1 MARRDESRDQKKRKR
16 PNPEY
21 KSRNALKNPEYKS
34 RKALEKPESNPKM
47 PNPNPPS
54 SFIVQDEEPEFPRG
68 GRSIL
73 SREEEN
79 EVRAEADEEFDREQG
94 LARRGSDKYKKNK
107 KKGTG
112 KSFQA
117 GEDEWGSLFGQGI
130 TGKIPRLTNR
140 ITWKN
145 ISPGMKLWGIIT
157 EVNLKDLVISLPG
170 GLRGFVHARDASD
183 LVADNQDKVPSLL
196 PNTLDVGQ
204 LVSCVVLQV
213 DDDKREENGRKRI
226 KLSLRLSV
234 LYKGLTLDAIQ
245 DGMVLIGQV
254 KSVED
259 HGYILQFGVPSFTG
273 FLPKMDK
280 GDMQICRGQL
290 LQCVVKS
297 VDKVRAVVYTNTS
310 TDLVSK
316 YVTKDLKGLSIDLLV
331 PGMMVNG
338 LVHSKLENGIML
350 SFLTYFTGTVDV
362 FHLQNP
368 LPTANWKDDYTQHK
382 KVNAR
387 ILFIDPS
394 TRAVGLTL
402 NPHLLEHKP
411 PPVHVNTG
419 EIYDKSRILRID
431 ENFGLFLSIPSSP
444 EHTAAYVH
452 LPEVADEEVL
462 KLKKKF
468 KEGGYVRLRVQGV
481 RHLEGLAL
489 GTLKASTFDRPIFT
503 YSDVKPGML
512 VRAKVIAVEPYGA
525 IILFGSGVK
534 ALCPCRHMSEF
545 ERIKPAK
552 KFKVGAELLFRVLG
566 CKSKRITV
574 THKKTLVK
582 SKLAILASHADAT
595 EGLITHGWISKIEN
609 HGCYVKFYN
618 GVEGFAPRSELD
630 LETGSEPNVVY
641 HVEQVVKCRITSS
654 FSASGKKINV
664 SFVISPKRN
673 DSDVVALGSIV
684 SGVVVK
690 LTPTAVIVNVKSS
703 SHFKGLIA
711 YQHLADHQ
719 GQVALFKSLLRIGY
733 VFDKLVVLDI
743 TGNSLVLSAKYSLVH
758 FVKEI
763 PQDISH
769 MHSLAVARGYICNII
784 ESGCFV
790 RFLGRLT
797 GFSLKFRATD
807 HKVDS
812 LSDSFYV
819 GQSVRSHVVDV
830 NNDTG
835 KIKLAMKQS
844 LCFSTDASYAQGY
857 FHMED
862 KISTLQ
868 SLNGKDSDS
877 KQVKD
882 LTLGSVLTG
891 EVQEI
896 KEFGVVLGL
905 KNYGDIVGFVSQH
918 QLGGITVEKGSIVR
932 AFVLDI
938 SKSESLVDLS
948 FKPELI
954 NRNTVDQSD
963 NLSPTSKKK
972 RRRTSSLALELH
984 QAVHASVEIVKENY
998 LVLSLPEHDYAVGY
1012 ASIIDYNTE
1021 KLPHKHFVYGQR
1033 VSATV
1038 EALPTTDSGG
1048 RLLLL
1053 LKSLSE
1059 VSDSSHSKRAKRLS
1073 IYTIGSL
1080 VEAEIVEIKSL
1091 ELIVKFGPGIFGKI
1105 HKTEVDDEGHLFEN
1119 PFSKFHIGQLVNAR
1133 IIAKVADD
1141 GKNNHNFK
1149 WLLSVK
1155 PSILTGSAEA
1165 LTSTIKIDEVLVGSI
1180 VKGYVVKVDAEWV
1193 KVSLSRN
1200 VMAHLFILDTSSEP
1214 NELNE
1219 FHKRFSVGQAV
1230 TGHVISVNK
1239 EKKVLRLSSRLPFS
1253 ISKKSLEHK
1262 AADNDNK
1269 DKDCVATNDID
1280 LEYITNGD
1288 VIGGRIKKILPSIG
1302 GMLVQIGLHLF
1313 GKVHYTE
1320 IADSWI
1326 ADPSSGYQESQFVRC
1341 KVLEISRSSSGFI
1354 HADLSLRSSLTG
1366 SREAVREK
1374 DLSSQRFEKIDELS
1388 PNMEVHGY
1396 VKNVTS
1402 SGCFIMLSR
1411 KLDARILVAN
1421 LSDGFVENPDKEFP
1435 VGKAVHGRVLSVE
1448 LSSKRVDVTLKE
1460 NVDSQLPKPDACSF
1474 SSVHVGSV
1482 VSGHIRRVES
1492 FGLFIAIDG
1501 TNLVGLCHISEL
1513 SDDDIDHIETKYRA
1527 SERVVAKVLK
1537 IDEERKR
1544 IALGMKKSH
1553 FEDAKNAEITGDSA
1567 ATNCSSPVSK
1577 QDDDDDGV
1585 SILSQVESR
1594 ASVLPLQVSLDY
1606 LEDTHMEGVFSANQD
1621 DANEVMEIEKKKD
1634 RHLQRKEKQERELEI
1649 SAYEER
1655 CLQNDVPQT
1664 VDDFEKLVRSSPNS
1678 SFFWIKYMEFML
1690 GQADAEKAR
1699 SIAERALKTIIIKE
1713 EGERL
1718 NIWVAYFNLE
1728 NAYGNSPEDV
1738 EKIFK
1743 RALQTCDPKRVH
1755 LALLGMYERTE
1766 QHKLADVLLDKMT
1779 KKFKK
1784 SCKVWL
1790 RRLQHFLKQKEDSCQ
1805 YVINRALLSL
1815 PEKKHIKFISHSA
1828 ILAFKCG
1835 VPEMGR
1841 SMFEGMLREHP
1852 KRTDLWS
1859 IYLDQEIRLGDQEM
1873 IRGLF
1878 ERATCLSLPAKKM
1891 KFLFKKYH
1899 AYEESQGDPERVEKV
1914 KKKALQ
1920 FLETSS

>member
-1 MARRDESRDQKKRKR
+1 MARRDESRNLKKRKR

-21 KSRNALKNPEYKS
+21 KSRSSLVKSEYKS
-34 RKALEKPESNPKM
+34 RNALYKPESNAKM
-47 PNPNPPS
+47 LTHNLPS
-54 SFIVQDEEPEFPRG
+54 SLVVQDEEPEFPRG
-68 GRSIL
+68 GKSVL

-79 EVRAEADEEFDREQG
+79 EARAEAEEEFDREQG
-94 LARRGSDKYKKNK
+94 LARRGRERYKKNK

-112 KSFQA
+112 KSFHA
-117 GEDEWGSLFGQGI
+117 GEEDELGSLFGQGL

-145 ISPGMKLWGIIT
+145 ISPGMKLWGVIT

-170 GLRGFVHARDASD
+170 GLRGFVHTRDASD
-183 LVADNQDKVPSLL
+183 LVADNKDKVPSLL
-196 PNTLDVGQ
+196 PNTLNVGQ

-273 FLPKMDK
+273 FLPKMGK
-280 GDMQICRGQL
+280 GDMQIYRGQL

-297 VDKVRAVVYTNTS
+297 VDKVRAVVYINSS

-411 PPVHVNTG
+411 PPMHVNTG

-431 ENFGLFLSIPSSP
+431 ENFGLLLSIPSSP
-444 EHTAAYVH
+444 EPTAAYVH
-452 LPEVADEEVL
+452 LSEVADDEVL

-468 KEGGYVRLRVQGV
+468 REGGYARLRVQGV
-481 RHLEGLAL
+481 RRLEGLAL
-489 GTLKASTFDRPIFT
+489 GTLKASAFERPIFT
-503 YSDVKPGML
+503 HSDVKPGML
-512 VRAKVIAVEPYGA
+512 VRAKIIAVEPYGA

-574 THKKTLVK
+574 THKRTLVK
-582 SKLAILASHADAT
+582 SKLAILSSHAEAT

-618 GVEGFAPRSELD
+618 GVQGFAPRSELD
-630 LETGSEPNVVY
+630 LEPGSEPNAVY

-654 FSASGKKINV
+654 GKNINV
-664 SFVISPKRN
+664 SFVIFPKR
-673 DSDVVALGSIV
+673 SIGSIV
-684 SGVVVK
+684 SGVVDK
-690 LTPTAVIVNVKSS
+690 LTPTAVIINVKSS
-703 SHFKGLIA
+703 SHLKGLIA
-711 YQHLADHQ
+711 HEHLADHHD
-719 GQVALFKSLLRIGY
+719 QVALFKSLLRIGY

-743 TGNSLVLSAKYSLVH
+743 TGSSLVLSAKYSLVH

-763 PQDISH
+763 PLDISH
-769 MHSLAVARGYICNII
+769 LHPLAVVRGYICNII

-797 GFSLKFRATD
+797 GFSLKIRATD

-812 LSDSFYV
+812 LFDSFYI
-819 GQSVRSHVVDV
+819 GQSVRCHVADV
-830 NNDTG
+830 SNDTG

-844 LCFSTDASYAQGY
+844 LCFSTDASYIQGY
-857 FHMED
+857 FHVED
-862 KISTLQ
+862 K
-868 SLNGKDSDS
+868 
-877 KQVKD
+877 V
-882 LTLGSVLTG
+882 TG
-891 EVQEI
+891 EIQEI
-896 KEFGVVLGL
+896 KEFGVVLGF

-918 QLGGITVEKGSIVR
+918 QFGGITVEKGSVVR

-948 FKPELI
+948 LKPELV
-954 NRNTVDQSD
+954 NKNTVDQFD
-963 NLSPTSKKK
+963 NLSHISKKK
-972 RRRTSSLALELH
+972 RQRTSLDLELH
-984 QAVHASVEIVKENY
+984 QTVNAAIEIVKENY

-1021 KLPHKHFVYGQR
+1021 KLPHKHFLYGQR

-1038 EALPTTDSGG
+1038 EALPTSDSGG

-1053 LKSLSE
+1053 LQSLSE
-1059 VSDSSHSKRAKRLS
+1059 VSDSSHSKRAKKLS
-1073 IYTIGSL
+1073 NYTVGSL
-1080 VEAEIVEIKSL
+1080 VEAEVCWLFHFYLFSVE
-1091 ELIVKFGPGIFGKI
+1091 
-1105 HKTEVDDEGHLFEN
+1105 DEGHLFEN

-1133 IIAKVADD
+1133 IIAKMADA
-1141 GKNNHNFK
+1141 GKNIHTFK

-1165 LTSTIKIDEVLVGSI
+1165 LTSSIKIDEVSIGSI
-1180 VKGYVVKVDAEWV
+1180 VKGYVVKVDTEWV

-1200 VMAHLFILDTSSEP
+1200 IMAHLFILDTSSEP
-1214 NELNE
+1214 DELNE

-1230 TGHVISVNK
+1230 TGLVISVNK
-1239 EKKVLRLSSRLPFS
+1239 EKKVVRLSSRLPSS
-1253 ISKKSLEHK
+1253 ISKNSFEHK
-1262 AADNDNK
+1262 ATDNDNK
-1269 DKDCVATNDID
+1269 DKDFVASNNID
-1280 LEYITNGD
+1280 MEHIMNGD
-1288 VIGGRIKKILPSIG
+1288 VIGGRIKKTLPNIG
-1302 GMLVQIGLHLF
+1302 GILVQIGPHLF

-1320 IADSWI
+1320 ITDSWI
-1326 ADPSSGYQESQFVRC
+1326 ADPSSCYQESQFVRC

-1354 HADLSLRSSLTG
+1354 HADLSLRSSLT
-1366 SREAVREK
+1366 STPELVK
-1374 DLSSQRFEKIDELS
+1374 DKDPSSQRFEKIEEVC

-1402 SGCFIMLSR
+1402 RGCFIMLSR

-1527 SERVVAKVLK
+1527 SERVVAKILKVL
-1537 IDEERKR
+1537 
-1544 IALGMKKSH
+1544 
-1553 FEDAKNAEITGDSA
+1553 N
-1567 ATNCSSPVSK
+1567 
-1577 QDDDDDGV
+1577 QDDDGGV
-1585 SILSQVESR
+1585 SVLSQVESR
-1594 ASVLPLQVSLDY
+1594 ASVLPLPVSLDY
-1606 LEDTHMEGVFSANQD
+1606 LEDTHMEGVISENQD

-1634 RHLQRKEKQERELEI
+1634 RHLKRKEKQERELEI
-1649 SAYEER
+1649 RAYEER

-1678 SFFWIKYMEFML
+1678 SFFWIKYMEFVL
-1690 GQADAEKAR
+1690 GETNVEKAR

-1728 NAYGNSPEDV
+1728 NAYGSSPEEDV
-1738 EKIFK
+1738 ENIFK
-1743 RALQTCDPKRVH
+1743 RALQTCDPKKLH
-1755 LALLGMYERTE
+1755 LALLGVYERTQ

-1790 RRLQHFLKQKEDSCQ
+1790 RRLHHFLKQKEDSAQ

-1815 PEKKHIKFISHSA
+1815 PAKKHIKFISHSA

-1873 IRGLF
+1873 IRALF

-1899 AYEESQGDPERVEKV
+1899 AYEESQGDQDRVEKV

-1920 FLETSS
+1920 FLETSC

>member
-1 MARRDESRDQKKRKR
+1 MARRDESRNQKKRKR
-16 PNPEY
+16 PNHEYKSRNSLVKSEY
-21 KSRNALKNPEYKS
+21 KSRNALD
-34 RKALEKPESNPKM
+34 KPESNAKM
-47 PNPNPPS
+47 LKRNLPS
-54 SFIVQDEEPEFPRG
+54 SLVVQDEEPEFPRG
-68 GRSIL
+68 GRSML

-79 EVRAEADEEFDREQG
+79 EARAEAEEEFDREQG
-94 LARRGSDKYKKNK
+94 LARRGREKYKKNK

-112 KSFQA
+112 KSFHR
-117 GEDEWGSLFGQGI
+117 GEEDELGSLFGQGI

-145 ISPGMKLWGIIT
+145 ISPGMKLWGVIT

-196 PNTLDVGQ
+196 PNTLNVGQ

-213 DDDKREENGRKRI
+213 DDDKREENGRRKI

-273 FLPKMDK
+273 FLPKMGK

-297 VDKVRAVVYTNTS
+297 VDKVRAVVYINS
-310 TDLVSK
+310 SIDLVSK

-411 PPVHVNTG
+411 PPMHVNTG
-419 EIYDKSRILRID
+419 EIYDKARILRID
-431 ENFGLFLSIPSSP
+431 ENFGLLLSIPSSP
-444 EHTAAYVH
+444 EPTAAYVH
-452 LPEVADEEVL
+452 LSEVADEEVL

-468 KEGGYVRLRVQGV
+468 REGCYTRLRIQGV
-481 RHLEGLAL
+481 RRLEGLAL
-489 GTLKASTFDRPIFT
+489 GTLKASAFERPIFT
-503 YSDVKPGML
+503 HSDVKPGML
-512 VRAKVIAVEPYGA
+512 VRAKIIAVEPYGA

-574 THKKTLVK
+574 THKRTLVK
-582 SKLAILASHADAT
+582 SKLAILSSHAEAT

-618 GVEGFAPRSELD
+618 GVQGFAPRSELD
-630 LETGSEPNVVY
+630 LEPGSEPNAVY

-654 FSASGKKINV
+654 GKNINV

-673 DSDVVALGSIV
+673 DADVVALGSIV
-684 SGVVVK
+684 SGVVDK
-690 LTPTAVIVNVKSS
+690 LTPTAVIINVKSS

-711 YQHLADHQ
+711 HEHLADHH
-719 GQVALFKSLLRIGY
+719 GQIALFKSLLRIGY

-743 TGNSLVLSAKYSLVH
+743 TGSSLVLSAKYSLIH

-763 PQDISH
+763 PLDISH
-769 MHSLAVARGYICNII
+769 MHPLAVVRGYICNII
-784 ESGCFV
+784 ESGCFI

-797 GFSLKFRATD
+797 GFSLKIRATD

-812 LSDSFYV
+812 LFDSFYI
-819 GQSVRSHVVDV
+819 GQSVRSHVVDAS
-830 NNDTG
+830 NDTG

-844 LCFSTDASYAQGY
+844 LCFSTDASYIQGY
-857 FHMED
+857 FHVED

-868 SLNGKDSDS
+868 SLNGKNSDS
-877 KQVKD
+877 KWVKD
-882 LTLGSVLTG
+882 LTLGSVVTG

-896 KEFGVVLGL
+896 KEFGLVLGF

-918 QLGGITVEKGSIVR
+918 QLGGITVEKGSVVR

-948 FKPELI
+948 LKPELVDK
-954 NRNTVDQSD
+954 NTVDQSD
-963 NLSPTSKKK
+963 NLSHISKKK
-972 RRRTSSLALELH
+972 RQRTSLDLELH
-984 QAVHASVEIVKENY
+984 QTVNAAIEIVKENY

-1021 KLPHKHFVYGQR
+1021 KLPHKHFLYGQR

-1038 EALPTTDSGG
+1038 EALPTSDSGG

-1053 LKSLSE
+1053 LQSLSE
-1059 VSDSSHSKRAKRLS
+1059 VSDSSHSKRAKKLS
-1073 IYTIGSL
+1073 NYTVGSL

-1105 HKTEVDDEGHLFEN
+1105 HKTEVEDEGPLFES

-1133 IIAKVADD
+1133 IIAKMADA
-1141 GKNNHNFK
+1141 GKNIHTFK
-1149 WLLSVK
+1149 WLLSVR

-1165 LTSTIKIDEVLVGSI
+1165 LTSSIKIDEVSVGSI
-1180 VKGYVVKVDAEWV
+1180 VKGYVVKVDTEWV

-1200 VMAHLFILDTSSEP
+1200 IMAHLFILDTSSEP
-1214 NELNE
+1214 DELNE
-1219 FHKRFSVGQAV
+1219 FHKRFSIGQAV
-1230 TGHVISVNK
+1230 TGLVISVNK
-1239 EKKVLRLSSRLPFS
+1239 EKKVVRLSSRLPSS
-1253 ISKKSLEHK
+1253 ISKNSFEHK

-1269 DKDCVATNDID
+1269 DKDFVASNNID
-1280 LEYITNGD
+1280 MEHIMNGD
-1288 VIGGRIKKILPSIG
+1288 VIGGRIKKTLPNVG
-1302 GMLVQIGLHLF
+1302 GILVQIGPHLF

-1326 ADPSSGYQESQFVRC
+1326 ADPSSCYQESQFVRC

-1354 HADLSLRSSLTG
+1354 HADLSLRSSLT
-1366 SREAVREK
+1366 STPELVK
-1374 DLSSQRFEKIDELS
+1374 DKDPSNQRFEKIEEVC

-1402 SGCFIMLSR
+1402 RGCFIMLSR

-1460 NVDSQLPKPDACSF
+1460 NIDSQLPKPDACSF

-1527 SERVVAKVLK
+1527 SERVVAKILK

-1553 FEDAKNAEITGDSA
+1553 FEDAKVAEITGDSV
-1567 ATNCSSPVSK
+1567 TINCPSPALK
-1577 QDDDDDGV
+1577 QDDDGGV
-1585 SILSQVESR
+1585 SVLSRVESR
-1594 ASVLPLQVSLDY
+1594 ASVLPLPVSLDY
-1606 LEDTHMEGVFSANQD
+1606 LEDTHMEGVISASQD
-1621 DANEVMEIEKKKD
+1621 DANEVMEIAKKKD
-1634 RHLQRKEKQERELEI
+1634 RHLKRKEKQERELEI
-1649 SAYEER
+1649 RAYEER

-1678 SFFWIKYMEFML
+1678 SFFWIKYMEFVL
-1690 GQADAEKAR
+1690 GETNIEKAR
-1699 SIAERALKTIIIKE
+1699 SIAERALQTIIIRE

-1728 NAYGNSPEDV
+1728 NAYGSSPEDDV
-1738 EKIFK
+1738 VKIFK
-1743 RALQTCDPKRVH
+1743 RALQTCDPKKLH
-1755 LALLGMYERTE
+1755 LALLGVYERTE

-1790 RRLQHFLKQKEDSCQ
+1790 RRLQHFLKQKEDSAQ

-1815 PEKKHIKFISHSA
+1815 PTKKHIKFISHSA

-1873 IRGLF
+1873 IRALF
-1878 ERATCLSLPAKKM
+1878 ERATCLCLPAKKM

-1899 AYEESQGDPERVEKV
+1899 AYEESQGDQDRVEKV

-1920 FLETSS
+1920 FLETSC